1 VTDAGRKPTA
11 AELLGTW
18 RAAEREVV
26 AARESADTAT
36 VAADAAD
43 DAVIAAK
50 ETGDAARLS
59 TEAAQLVE
67 RSAIRTA
74 EVAEAA
80 ARVAQKEKLESEEP
94 LVESVQVA
102 AEAGDAYRDAQREGF
117 PRA

>member
-1 VTDAGRKPTA
+1 MTDAPRNPTA
-11 AELLGTW
+11 AELLGSW

-36 VAADAAD
+36 LAAAAAD
-43 DAVIAAK
+43 DAVVAAR

-59 TEAAQLVE
+59 TKAAQLVE

-94 LVESVQVA
+94 LEESAQVA
-102 AEAGDAYRDAQREGF
+102 ADAGDAYRDAQREGF
-117 PRA
+117 PKT

>member
-1 VTDAGRKPTA
+1 MTDTGRKPTA

-18 RAAEREVV
+18 RAAERELA

-43 DAVIAAK
+43 EAVVAAK

-59 TEAAQLVE
+59 TEAAKLVE
-67 RSAIRTA
+67 ASAIRTTD
-74 EVAEAA
+74 VAEAA
-80 ARVAQKEKLESEEP
+80 ARVAQKEKLELEEP
-94 LVESVQVA
+94 LVGSVQVA

-117 PRA
+117 PKT